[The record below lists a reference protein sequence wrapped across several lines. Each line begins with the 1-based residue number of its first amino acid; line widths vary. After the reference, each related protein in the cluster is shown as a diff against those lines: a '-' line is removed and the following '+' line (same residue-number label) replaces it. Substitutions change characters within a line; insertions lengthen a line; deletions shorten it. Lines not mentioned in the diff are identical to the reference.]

1 MIKLGAAIFV
11 NLLTALRIV
20 GVFCLVPLYLKEG
33 ALAAA
38 KLSMICYFTDFADGL
53 IARKAKVSTFFGSV
67 FDGIADKLF
76 TVANL
81 ILLVTMTKFA
91 IFPILCEIAIFIIQT
106 IRYSKNANVKSSKTG
121 KFKTLVISITV
132 ILIYLV
138 IDINKLTILSP
149 KAINYISSLDQF
161 KLIGVIFIPLYIF
174 EVLTLLSY
182 LVRFRSDPEV
192 CEEPYSKIEIKLKKP
207 KNFKDKFDNFR
218 LLWLNNDIY
227 EKYKDSAGLKGLRE
241 FVKKNR

>member
-1 MIKLGAAIFV
+1 MIKLSVALFV
-11 NLLTALRIV
+11 NLLTALRII
-20 GVFCLVPLYLKEG
+20 GAIFLVPLYLKKG

-38 KLSMICYFTDFADGL
+38 SLSMICYFTDFLDGI

-67 FDGIADKLF
+67 FDGTADKLF

-81 ILLVTMTKFA
+81 ILLVTMTKYA
-91 IFPILCEIAIFIIQT
+91 VFPILCELAIFIIQT

-121 KFKTLVISITV
+121 KFKTIVISMTV

-138 IDINKLTILSP
+138 IDIKKITFLN
-149 KAINYISSLDQF
+149 ANFINYVTSLDQV
-161 KLIGVIFIPLYIF
+161 KLLGTIFMPLYIF
-174 EVLTLLSY
+174 EILTLASY
-182 LVRFRSDPEV
+182 LVRFRSDKEV
-192 CEEPYSKIEIKLKKP
+192 IQESYSDIDIKLKKP
-207 KNFKDKFDNFR
+207 KSFKDKFYNFR